1 MSVPTPEL
9 IRRPA
14 GNVVLEFKEKE
25 QALSL
30 RRTIKLIST
39 DEEGEYEL
47 ERGLTARD
55 QILDKRRIKG
65 FEEVRALWIDA
76 VVNGFVLTKNELL
89 MRGIKDVLGIAPGQ
103 KFEKVVFED
112 LPPPHTTTTSF
123 EIKVPDTEIQGGCA
137 PTSSSVGI

>member
-14 GNVVLEFKEKE
+14 GNIVLEFKEAEKT
-25 QALSL
+25 LSL

-47 ERGLTARD
+47 ERGLTANNH
-55 QILDKRRIKG
+55 ILDKRRIKG

-76 VVNGFVLTKNELL
+76 VVNGFILVKNEIL

-112 LPPPHTTTTSF
+112 IPPPHTTTTSF
-123 EIKVPDTEIQGGCA
+123 EIPVDSEIRGGCA
-137 PTSSSVGI
+137 PISSSVNI